1 MPARP
6 IAVKRS
12 RRRYIFHSRDTGSRV
27 IEYAQRHIRIA
38 APPHTGQPFEFQD
51 WQKPLIRK
59 IHSPSIRNFGLSTPR
74 KNGKSAMLQA
84 GVILP
89 AMFPEGPLFHRRLKI
104 GVVSVNF
111 QQMLDFLNEI
121 TAILEE
127 SGDIEEVNVNKQYG
141 RIQSAYGPELRCYAA
156 GKHGATGSSLDWAIV
171 DEINKMDE
179 SARPLIRSFQQSIA
193 SRGGK
198 FVTISVMGD
207 GTGQYLQQIEEQSK
221 TDKHVFY
228 KFFGAKPTDD
238 PSDPKVWRR
247 ANPGLTGKRPIKS
260 LEYMRNAARDAQFN
274 AADMQEFLCWDLNI
288 TTSDKTG
295 SLYTLAL
302 WMKCS
307 VPNRNYLPAR
317 EGPFVLAADLGGSA
331 SMSAIACYWFLSGRL
346 EVWGGFPETPPLEE
360 RGRRDGI
367 GHGYVHMRD
376 RGELFTYSGATTPI
390 RGLFETVLRE
400 LGGEVP
406 TVAVADTYR
415 KDEFAAEVEFH
426 ALSCPVMIR
435 RHGPYDGGMD
445 ARDSQKEVLD
455 RKFRTARSPLLET
468 AISHTR
474 TKIDQGGN
482 ILVDKSK
489 NTGRIDAAVA
499 AMLALG
505 VGRRLRLEE
514 EDFEHGGQDGV
525 YIPPPPPM

>member
-1 MPARP
+1 MPAKP
-6 IAVKRS
+6 IAKKRT
-12 RRRYIFHSRDTGSRV
+12 RRRYIWRSKDIGDRV
-27 IEYAQRHIRIA
+27 VEYADRHIRIA
-38 APPHTGQPFEFQD
+38 APPHTGEKFLFQD

-59 IHSPSIRNFGLSTPR
+59 IHDPKIRTFGLSTPR
-74 KNGKSAMLQA
+74 KNGKSGMLQA
-84 GVILP
+84 GIILP
-89 AMFPEGPLFHRRLKI
+89 ALFPDGPLFHRRLKI

-111 QQMLDFLNEI
+111 QQMLDFLNEL

-127 SGDIEEVNVNKQYG
+127 SYDIEEVNINKQYG

-193 SRGGK
+193 ARNGK

-207 GTGQYLQQIEEQSK
+207 GTGTYLQQIEEQSK

-228 KFFGAKPTDD
+228 KHFGAKPTDD
-238 PSDPKVWRR
+238 PADPKIWRK
-247 ANPGLTGKRPIKS
+247 ANPGLRGTRPIKS
-260 LEYMRNAARDAQFN
+260 IEYMRNAARDAEFN

-288 TTSDKTG
+288 QTSDRIGT
-295 SLYTLAL
+295 LWTLAA
-302 WMKCS
+302 WMRCT
-307 VPNRNYLPAR
+307 VPHKDRLPPR

-331 SMSAIACYWFLSGRL
+331 SMSAIACYWFLSRRM
-346 EVWGGFPETPPLEE
+346 EVWGGFPETPSLEE

-367 GHGYVHMRD
+367 GHGYVTMRD
-376 RGELFTYSGATTPI
+376 RAELFTFSGATTPI
-390 RGLFETVLRE
+390 RGLFETVLQE
-400 LGGEVP
+400 LEGEAPV
-406 TVAVADTYR
+406 VAVCDTYR
-415 KDEFAAEVEFH
+415 KAEFIDEVDWH
-426 ALSCPVMIR
+426 GLGCPVLVR
-435 RHGPYDGGMD
+435 RHGPFDGGTD

-455 RKFRTARSPLLET
+455 RKFKTARSPLLES
-468 AISHTR
+468 AISYTR

-505 VGRRLRLEE
+505 VGRRMRLEE
-514 EDFEHGGQDGV
+514 EDFGEEDQGV
-525 YIPPPPPM
+525 FIPPPSPM